1 MSTERLGWGRHT
13 TSELAVDC
21 AAGEGGGAAARCEN
35 LMVGLIST
43 GWTAVSMILLVFY
56 RMLRLTL

>member
-13 TSELAVDC
+13 TSELAVDD
-21 AAGEGGGAAARCEN
+21 AAGESGGVAARCED

-43 GWTAVSMILLVFY
+43 G
-56 RMLRLTL
+56 

>member
-1 MSTERLGWGRHT
+1 MSRERLGSGRHT
-13 TSELAVDC
+13 TSELAVDH
-21 AAGEGGGAAARCEN
+21 AAGKGGGVAARCED

-43 GWTAVSMILLVFY
+43 GWTAVSMILLVSY

>member
-13 TSELAVDC
+13 TSELAVDH
-21 AAGEGGGAAARCEN
+21 AAGEGGGVAARCKD

-43 GWTAVSMILLVFY
+43 GWTAV
-56 RMLRLTL
+56 